1 MTPGIFYSESG
12 MMARADITVDIP
24 GLMISHDDHWIL
36 PREGSDFVGAKGG
49 VRIVIDGPEVS
60 TGILGHD
67 GDLRIIDGG
76 FDIRSI
82 IPFTLG
88 RLSILLEV
96 GGNRDVKVPLMEFR
110 RGRLKRRFILKPPV
124 QELKSQPEVPTTRV
138 VRQQPVRK
146 ARNKRPGKPNGRR

>member
-1 MTPGIFYSESG
+1 LDF
-12 MMARADITVDIP
+12 
-24 GLMISHDDHWIL
+24 
-36 PREGSDFVGAKGG
+36 PREGSDFVDAKDA
-49 VRIVIDGPEVS
+49 VRFGIDNPEVP

-67 GDLRIIDGG
+67 GDFWIIDGG

-82 IPFTLG
+82 MPFTSG

-96 GGNRDVKVPLMEFR
+96 GGNRDVKVPVMEFR
-110 RGRLKRRFILKPPV
+110 RGRLKCRFILKPPV

-146 ARNKRPGKPNGRR
+146 ARNKRPGKLNGRR